1 MITVIEK
8 LIEEIKRVLK
18 FKIDAE
24 EKMYSVIKERDDL
37 KNKLKVEE
45 EKGNDF
51 LFKVNMLKNRF

>member
-1 MITVIEK
+1 M
-8 LIEEIKRVLK
+8 LK
-18 FKIDAE
+18 FKIDVE

-51 LFKVNMLKNRF
+51 LLRVNMLKNRF